1 MSFLVVF
8 VEYLTFIGIDLST
21 ITRED
26 TLEDYFF
33 WEGGELLRM
42 STAKLVLKIDLILKV
57 N

>member
-33 WEGGELLRM
+33 GEGGG
-42 STAKLVLKIDLILKV
+42 VVV
-57 N
+57 NVNYETSIEN